1 MSQPMDR
8 GERISVRTASLVAG
22 ASMIASPRTPTGPYS
37 LKSADATHD
46 PYPLYHAIRA
56 CAPCIL
62 TRNWNAG

>member
-22 ASMIASPRTPTGPYS
+22 ASMIASPRTPTALTASSQLMRHMTPILS
-37 LKSADATHD
+37 IMPFAPA
-46 PYPLYHAIRA
+46 P
-56 CAPCIL
+56 PCIL